1 MTRKETLLARKRE
14 YTLKAD
20 IERLTAA
27 IAKQKVDNE
36 RNAKT
41 AAYYATEEGAAHK
54 AQLENEKRH
63 RNAYRMVSRLETPS
77 ESPNWTTPTTTP
89 MWAGRVSWNSSTA
102 WIRSTD
108 RGEVLLSFP
117 ERTTSSS

>member
-1 MTRKETLLARKRE
+1 MTRKETLLTRKYELQNELRTLRGEQPYDLAERTSGWKYYQTAKEERE

-36 RNAKT
+36 KSAKT

-54 AQLENEKRH
+54 AQLENEKTIQIG
-63 RNAYRMVSRLETPS
+63 AYNEYSNNTLDLMKS
-77 ESPNWTTPTTTP
+77 
-89 MWAGRVSWNSSTA
+89 
-102 WIRSTD
+102 
-108 RGEVLLSFP
+108 
-117 ERTTSSS
+117 